1 MLLQVVANFL
11 SWLQVVDLRPDSD
24 CLLSLPCQ
32 TSTNN
37 NHHNMNFHE
46 KISVQDLPLYL
57 LHMQQTQTKSLCHIG
72 LSLYRMITVDISL
85 SI

>member
-1 MLLQVVANFL
+1 
-11 SWLQVVDLRPDSD
+11 
-24 CLLSLPCQ
+24 
-32 TSTNN
+32 
-37 NHHNMNFHE
+37 MNFHE